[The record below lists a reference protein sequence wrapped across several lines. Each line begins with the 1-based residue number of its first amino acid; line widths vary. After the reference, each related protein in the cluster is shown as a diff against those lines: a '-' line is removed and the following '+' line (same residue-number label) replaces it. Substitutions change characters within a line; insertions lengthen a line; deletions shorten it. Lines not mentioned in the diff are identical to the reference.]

1 MVLVLPNSLSHRQEV
16 SCRAG
21 GQVDLGGNCV
31 CRFSA
36 ASTWTHCRSSPNF
49 SFSSVKWQGGREY
62 TVRKISTKC
71 LQLNKCTD
79 MVVTYILWRRL
90 HIPFSGRNKT
100 VVNSQGDGMANRRD
114 CLGVL
119 IEGRKGEFL
128 EVTVLLL

>member
-1 MVLVLPNSLSHRQEV
+1 M
-16 SCRAG
+16 
-21 GQVDLGGNCV
+21 
-31 CRFSA
+31 SA
-36 ASTWTHCRSSPNF
+36 ASPLRALGHIAEALQISV
-49 SFSSVKWQGGREY
+49 FSSVKWQGGRDY

-90 HIPFSGRNKT
+90 HIPFSGRNKM

-114 CLGVL
+114 CRGVL

>member
-1 MVLVLPNSLSHRQEV
+1 M
-16 SCRAG
+16 
-21 GQVDLGGNCV
+21 
-31 CRFSA
+31 SA
-36 ASTWTHCRSSPNF
+36 ASPLRALGHIAEALQISV
-49 SFSSVKWQGGREY
+49 FSSVKWQGGRDY

-100 VVNSQGDGMANRRD
+100 VVNSQGGGMANRRD